1 MLLQQTKTGTKPCA
15 KPPAKRAQ
23 RDTNSCNLLNKWP
36 RKLKEPTQ
44 RFKQVCNNLPNTINR
59 AYSNKQPSLGGSWP
73 KSAYG
78 RTSETNLY
86 SSKWPNWQS
95 SATFLQRPHLQ
106 CQAWMILDE
115 LPRKR
120 LSK

>member
-1 MLLQQTKTGTKPCA
+1 MQPQQTKTGTKPCA
-15 KPPAKRAQ
+15 KLPAKRAQ

-44 RFKQVCNNLPNTINR
+44 RFKQVCNNLPNTISR

-78 RTSETNLY
+78 KTSETSLY
-86 SSKWPNWQS
+86 SSKWPNLPN
-95 SATFLQRPHLQ
+95 SAKHHRHPYHQRQVP
-106 CQAWMILDE
+106 M
-115 LPRKR
+115 R
-120 LSK
+120 